1 MNLVAGGHMKAASGA
16 YLDAQPFQGWAIT
29 IYLAMPKGE
38 NFGLPKNQMSAG
50 LLNYFVLLMP

>member
-1 MNLVAGGHMKAASGA
+1 MKAASGA

-38 NFGLPKNQMSAG
+38 NFGLTKYQMSAG